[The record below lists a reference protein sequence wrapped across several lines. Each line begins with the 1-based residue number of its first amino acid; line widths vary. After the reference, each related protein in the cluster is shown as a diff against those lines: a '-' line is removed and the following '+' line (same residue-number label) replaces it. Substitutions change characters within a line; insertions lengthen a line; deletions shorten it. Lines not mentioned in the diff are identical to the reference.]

1 MLCKI
6 IFVKEKLSV
15 FKRSSPLSGLCVSM
29 YFFLLATGFL
39 DFGDGCAINTLIG
52 IESAAA

>member
-6 IFVKEKLSV
+6 IHVKEKLSS
-15 FKRSSPLSGLCVSM
+15 FKCNGPLSGLCVNTH
-29 YFFLLATGFL
+29 FFLLAMVFL
-39 DFGDGCAINTLIG
+39 DFGDGCAVNTLIG